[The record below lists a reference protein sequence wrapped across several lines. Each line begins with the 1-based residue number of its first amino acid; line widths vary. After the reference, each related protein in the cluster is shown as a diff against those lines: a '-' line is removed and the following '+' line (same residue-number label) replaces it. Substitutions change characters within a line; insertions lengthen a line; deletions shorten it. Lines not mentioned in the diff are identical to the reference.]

1 MAGSKV
7 DWIEVRGA
15 REHNLRDVSCR
26 IPRGRLTVVTGLS
39 GSGKSSLAF
48 DTLFA
53 EGQRRYLESLPAR
66 VRALLEKLP
75 RPDVDFVGGLAPA
88 IAVGQF
94 AGAPGPRATLAT
106 AADLHDHLRLLFAHL
121 GTPHCPGCGRAVR
134 SVSPG
139 ALAERL
145 LREPEGTRLTVCS
158 PMLRLPPK
166 RCGEP
171 AARVPRRAGT
181 GAERGPQGDR
191 RSGSAFLAEA
201 EQAGF
206 VRVRIDGAVKAIEDV
221 PREEADVAR
230 EIDAVVDRLV
240 VKEGVRTR
248 LADSVQ
254 LAMERSGGEIR
265 LLVQRPGAADE
276 LLEESDRFCC
286 PDCGIVYDRLSP
298 ASFSFSSRAGACPAC
313 EGLGAAPD
321 GSPCPACGGARL
333 RPVPL
338 ACRLE
343 IPGPGGPGIAE
354 VLAMTVSR
362 MRAWAAALDAAL
374 PPSARAAAGS
384 VVAGLRER
392 LDFLEEAGLG
402 YLAAD
407 RAAATLSGGELRR
420 VRLASALG
428 QRLGG
433 VLYVLDEPT
442 AGLHPHD
449 VERLAALLLRLRDR
463 GNTVVA
469 VEHDEAV
476 VRAADWALDLGPG
489 AGSEGG
495 RVVFEGPVER
505 MLASPGS
512 PTGRRLSGAEKPWTP
527 RPRPPDPAT
536 EFLVVEGARA
546 HNLQSVSASFPVGRI
561 SVVTG
566 VSGSGKSSLVE
577 DVLGANL
584 SRLAA
589 PGAARRRGAAAWTD
603 CDAILGAERFEKVVE
618 VGVAARTRS
627 PRSILLTYVGAW
639 DAVRALYAATPL
651 AKARGYTASRF
662 SFNAKGGRCEA
673 CKGEGS
679 VRLEMSFLPDATVPC
694 EACGG
699 RRFNRETLDV
709 HWSGRSVADLLELT
723 AAEGAELFRAIPPL
737 RRTLAILDDVGLGY
751 LRLGQPVSTLSGG
764 EAQRLLLACGLARPP
779 RELSRTL
786 YLLDEPSAGQHA
798 ADIDRLLRQLARLR
812 DAGATVILVDHRPQ
826 VFRAADWIVD
836 LGPGGGS
843 AGGRVVAQGV
853 PADVRRCRASLTA
866 RYL

>member
-1 MAGSKV
+1 MQS
-7 DWIEVRGA
+7 
-15 REHNLRDVSCR
+15 
-26 IPRGRLTVVTGLS
+26 
-39 GSGKSSLAF
+39 
-48 DTLFA
+48 
-53 EGQRRYLESLPAR
+53 
-66 VRALLEKLP
+66 
-75 RPDVDFVGGLAPA
+75 
-88 IAVGQF
+88 
-94 AGAPGPRATLAT
+94 
-106 AADLHDHLRLLFAHL
+106 
-121 GTPHCPGCGRAVR
+121 
-134 SVSPG
+134 
-139 ALAERL
+139 
-145 LREPEGTRLTVCS
+145 
-158 PMLRLPPK
+158 
-166 RCGEP
+166 
-171 AARVPRRAGT
+171 
-181 GAERGPQGDR
+181 
-191 RSGSAFLAEA
+191 
-201 EQAGF
+201 GF
-206 VRVRIDGAVKAIEDV
+206 VRVRIDGAVRMIEEV
-221 PREEADVAR
+221 SREEADAAR

-240 VKEGVRTR
+240 AKDGIRTR

-265 LLVQRPGAADE
+265 VLLQRPDGEEE

-313 EGLGAAPD
+313 EGLGTAPD

-343 IPGPGGPGIAE
+343 IPGPGGPGIAG
-354 VLAMTVSR
+354 VLAMTVSE
-362 MRAWAAALDAAL
+362 MRVWAASLDAAL
-374 PPSARAAAGS
+374 PPAARAAAGS

-449 VERLAALLLRLRDR
+449 VESLAALLLRLRDR

-505 MLASPGS
+505 MLASPDS
-512 PTGRRLSGAEKPWTP
+512 PTGRRLSGAERPWTP
-527 RPRPPDPAT
+527 RRRPPDPAT

-546 HNLQSVSASFPVGRI
+546 HNLRSVEARFPVGRI

-584 SRLAA
+584 ARLCAAASGRGAPRRRAAA
-589 PGAARRRGAAAWTD
+589 PAWTG
-603 CDAILGAERFEKVVE
+603 CDAILGAERFDKVVE

-639 DAVRALYAATPL
+639 DAIRALYAATPL
-651 AKARGYTASRF
+651 ARARGYGPSRF

-673 CKGEGS
+673 CKGEGA
-679 VRLEMSFLPDATVPC
+679 VKLEMSFLPDATVPC
-694 EACGG
+694 EECGG

-737 RRTLAILDDVGLGY
+737 RRMLGILDDVGLGY
-751 LRLGQPVSTLSGG
+751 LKLGQPVSTLSGG
-764 EAQRLLLACGLARPP
+764 EAQRLLLAAGLARPA

-798 ADIDRLLRQLARLR
+798 ADVDRLLRQLARLR
-812 DAGATVILVDHRPQ
+812 DAGATVVLVDHRPQ

-843 AGGRVVAQGV
+843 GGGRVVAQGV
-853 PADVRRCRASLTA
+853 PSDVRRVRASLTA